1 MALSQSL
8 REFLPLKDLVKEILS
23 NYRFDTS
30 KMSYTIKSKVFEDNQ
45 GAIVVA
51 TSPRMT
57 PTSKFIAVKYYWF
70 KEHVWKAF
78 DIVKI
83 LESKQIAYM
92 FTKGLQDERFLYI
105 RKLMYGW

>member
-8 REFLPLKDLVKEILS
+8 REFLPLKDLVKEILA

-30 KMSYTIKSKVFEDNQ
+30 KISYTTKSKAFEDNQ

-57 PTSKFIAVKYYWF
+57 PTSKFIAVKYHWF
-70 KEHVWKAF
+70 REHVGKAF
-78 DIVKI
+78 DILRFQGMNKLQICSQKAYKVKGFHTS
-83 LESKQIAYM
+83 ES
-92 FTKGLQDERFLYI
+92 
-105 RKLMYGW
+105 